1 MTGDPDYDFA
11 QLMINHHQAAIGNSN
26 ALLKYGRETV
36 TKALA
41 EQIIAD
47 QKVELRYCRSGC

>member
-1 MTGDPDYDFA
+1 
-11 QLMINHHQAAIGNSN
+11 MINHHQAAIGNSN